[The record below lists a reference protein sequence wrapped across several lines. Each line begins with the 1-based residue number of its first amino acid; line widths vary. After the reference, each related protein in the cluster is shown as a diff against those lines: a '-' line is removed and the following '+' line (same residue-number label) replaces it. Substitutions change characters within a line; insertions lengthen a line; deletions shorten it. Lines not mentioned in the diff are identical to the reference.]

1 MSIQRI
7 IGAVLVVVGAILLFN
22 GLNATDAPVE
32 EVGHALTG
40 SYSDN
45 TMTYIIAGAAA
56 LVAGGLLMVFG
67 GGRRL

>member
-1 MSIQRI
+1 MSVQRI

-22 GLNATDAPVE
+22 GLNATDATME
-32 EVGHALTG
+32 ELGREITG

-45 TMTYIIAGAAA
+45 TMTYIVAGAAA
-56 LVAGGLLMVFG
+56 LVGGGLLMAF

>member
-22 GLNATDAPVE
+22 GLSATEAPME
-32 EVGHALTG
+32 EIGRELTG

-45 TMTYIIAGAAA
+45 TMTYIVAGAAA

-67 GGRRL
+67 GRRV